1 MTARGGVETRGQ
13 FCSFWQLRPAGERGR
28 RPEPRVPPQLI
39 TPHAIRVQTPP
50 RHIPGVVEVT
60 LSYKSKQ
67 FCKGAPG
74 RFVYTGEWASP
85 APGEAGGGRAA
96 PRAARGAL
104 GRGEGAGSPGWPSS
118 RARRLRPRWP
128 DAAGGCG
135 PHWPRDLRPLPS
147 AALGLPPPHKA
158 GPRGSQYWAP
168 LPSTGKLPQGSA
180 RAGARG
186 LRLVMVA
193 ALSCH
198 CCPFVQTETQ
208 RLSHVPRN
216 EGPPAQARSL
226 LPGLGSHSRRLS
238 ASVSCRGLGQTRGP
252 GGSCL

>member
-1 MTARGGVETRGQ
+1 MTARGGVRTRGQ

-104 GRGEGAGSPGWPSS
+104 GRGEGAGPPGWPSS
-118 RARRLRPRWP
+118 RARRPRPRWP

-135 PHWPRDLRPLPS
+135 PHWPRDLGPLPS
-147 AALGLPPPHKA
+147 AALGLPPVRP
-158 GPRGSQYWAP
+158 GRGV
-168 LPSTGKLPQGSA
+168 LSTGRPYLPLGSCP
-180 RAGARG
+180 RA
-186 LRLVMVA
+186 RLV
-193 ALSCH
+193 
-198 CCPFVQTETQ
+198 P
-208 RLSHVPRN
+208 
-216 EGPPAQARSL
+216 GPE
-226 LPGLGSHSRRLS
+226 
-238 ASVSCRGLGQTRGP
+238 ASVSSWWP
-252 GGSCL
+252 PCLVTVAHSYKLRLSG